1 MKEDDSHKAI
11 RNEHKYYME
20 TQKEI
25 VKKAKNVGFK
35 LKGKIGLDICQ
46 WDYEYLYVFVKK

>member
-1 MKEDDSHKAI
+1 MIVHKAI

-25 VKKAKNVGFK
+25 VKKAKNIGFK
-35 LKGKIGLDICQ
+35 LKGKIGLDICH